1 MDYVELIS
9 YIYSL
14 FSRGGLVMWPLLLCS
29 VIVVAIVLE
38 RGIYFRNVK
47 TDVKALFIVLDEQ
60 LKTGDLEKVRE
71 SCENV
76 KGVPAEILA
85 KALTYQFDD
94 SLQLEKIFDGLA
106 TMAVSDLK
114 YRLDYLETIVTLA
127 PLLGLLGTVTGMIQ
141 SFSVL
146 TIKSGQPLA
155 ITGGIGEAL
164 IATATGLCI
173 AILALIV
180 HSYFSHRVNS
190 IISDIERVTN
200 VVLSTIPW
208 RKPYAAQ

>member
-1 MDYVELIS
+1 MELIS